1 MSAYISVSAATDYF
15 SNRLNT
21 DPWDDAE
28 DEDCVKALIMAT
40 DAIDRL
46 NFLGEKA
53 DSSQENQFPRAGD
66 IDIPQDIQ
74 EACAEIAMRLL
85 DGVDPELE
93 FENLTM
99 ISQGYANIR
108 STYDRTNPPEH
119 IVAGI
124 PSVTAW
130 RKIKPYL
137 RDTRGVGLN
146 RVS

>member
-1 MSAYISVSAATDYF
+1 MDYITAAEGDTYF

-21 DPWDDAE
+21 DPWVDSSTAE
-28 DEDCVKALIMAT
+28 KNAAINMAT

-46 NFLGEKA
+46 NYLGKKTDEA
-53 DSSQENQFPRAGD
+53 QVNQFPRDAD
-66 IDIPQDIQ
+66 IVVPDDIKD
-74 EACAEIAMRLL
+74 ACAEIALKLL

-93 FENLTM
+93 FENLNM
-99 ISQGYANIR
+99 VAQGYANVR
-108 STYDRTNPPEH
+108 STYDRTRAPEH

-124 PSVTAW
+124 LSITAW

-137 RDTRGVGLN
+137 RDVYSTAVH

>member
-1 MSAYISVSAATDYF
+1 MASYISLSAASDYLGHKLNVEAWDI
-15 SNRLNT
+15 SDDTNRQ
-21 DPWDDAE
+21 
-28 DEDCVKALIMAT
+28 KALDMAT
-40 DAIDRL
+40 NAIDRL

-53 DSSQENQFPRAGD
+53 DDTQELQFPRLGD
-66 IDIPQDIQ
+66 TIVPVDIQ
-74 EACAEIAMRLL
+74 EACADLAVRLL

-99 ISQGYANIR
+99 VSQGYANVR

-124 PSVTAW
+124 PCIEAW
-130 RKIKPYL
+130 RKIKPYI
-137 RDTRGVGLN
+137 RDTRGVGLT